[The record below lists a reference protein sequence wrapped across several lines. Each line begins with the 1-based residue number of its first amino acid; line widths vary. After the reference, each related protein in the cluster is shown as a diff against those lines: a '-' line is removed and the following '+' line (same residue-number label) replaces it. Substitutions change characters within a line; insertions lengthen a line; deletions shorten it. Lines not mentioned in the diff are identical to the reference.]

1 MINVCNRPKSELGRL
16 LSLHTLSFR
25 LITDLL
31 TSAPPMDPA
40 SAVAPLLY
48 TPSSLPAGSVSR
60 SASGFRSVLS
70 SPAHHSV
77 PHSAFRFHHR
87 LQNVCVLWMFWNSA
101 SVYRHWSSLRWSS
114 FRLLPLLPQSFSPV
128 SACDRRTMC
137 HRFQTYKEFR

>member
-16 LSLHTLSFR
+16 FSLHTLSFR

-40 SAVAPLLY
+40 SAVAPLFD